1 VRAHRRSRWRRSQSW
16 ARSCRGALAA
26 PAAGVLLAL
35 APGTAAAEP
44 VEGRANDPVGD
55 SLGAP
60 SQDIVGARVQYE
72 APTGEV
78 TVSATMNGEI
88 SSGPRTFFSFVVG
101 TYSPPASCAGVLVSL
116 SGYSTGKGPQTTITG
131 VKAPGAALRF
141 VFGKTI
147 SFTTFNETRQLQN
160 KPFSCMTLSVS
171 SSETGNVLDQLD
183 TLLVFNLG
191 STPPPTPTLTH
202 HAPSIS
208 SFSRAVKVKQSK
220 GTGTASASCGLPAT
234 ETCRFTLTL
243 YATVKNGHA
252 AARVKV
258 GTVTGMVTG
267 GKTGKLV
274 LKLNA
279 AGRRY
284 LRRGS
289 FHVEAKGSARS
300 TAGLVTSFHRRVTI
314 KRTK

>member
-1 VRAHRRSRWRRSQSW
+1 MRSHRRSSWRRPLSE
-16 ARSCRGALAA
+16 ARSLAIGPAAAAAGLSLLLIPA
-26 PAAGVLLAL
+26 PAA
-35 APGTAAAEP
+35 AE
-44 VEGRANDPVGD
+44 VAEGRATDPIGD

-60 SQDIVGARVQYE
+60 SQDIVSARVQYD
-72 APTGEV
+72 ATGQL
-78 TVSATMNGEI
+78 TVSATMNGQV
-88 SSGPRTFFSFVVG
+88 SSGPKTFFRFVVG
-101 TYSPPASCAGVLVSL
+101 SYTPPASCAGAVVEF
-116 SGYSTGKGPQTTITG
+116 SGYATGKGARMTITG
-131 VKAPGAALRF
+131 VKRTGTALRF
-141 VFGKTI
+141 VFGNTI
-147 SFTTFNETRQLQN
+147 SFSSFDETQQLAN

-171 SSETGNVLDQLD
+171 SSESGPVLDQLN

-191 STPPPTPTLTH
+191 STPAPIPTPVH
-202 HAPSIS
+202 QAPSIGA
-208 SFSRAVKVKQSK
+208 FSRTVKVKRSK
-220 GTGTASASCGLPAT
+220 GTGIATASCGLPAA
-234 ETCRFTLTL
+234 EACSFTLTL
-243 YATVKNGHA
+243 YATVKNGRA

-258 GTVTGMVTG
+258 GTVTGRIAG

-300 TAGLVTSFHRRVTI
+300 TAGLVTNFHRRVTI